1 MSMNKQTSFIF
12 LSNFSK
18 LLGEIRIMRKFIVLA
33 VITLLFHISGNGQ
46 DYFRISGN
54 FTVKVKKSDGQLNL
68 TKGKV
73 FYDKNFREL
82 IYDMSFPQKETWIIR
97 DTLLLKIRQDTLYE
111 KSGIPSINEFTVFHL
126 ALNSNLNDFGLKN
139 SIYKINKVE
148 KKKDLVLSYWKIPDQ
163 ASTILD
169 HVVIA
174 KKDNRLESVVMI
186 GSKANVI
193 SRQFFRDY
201 EKINAFE
208 FPKQI
213 VQILYDE
220 NGLENYQ
227 VTEFQNIKINELENN
242 KFYQRKF

>member
-1 MSMNKQTSFIF
+1 
-12 LSNFSK
+12 
-18 LLGEIRIMRKFIVLA
+18 MRKFIVLA

-242 KFYQRKF
+242 KLYQRKF